1 MTNLTTRN
9 IVFGMLMAFVLALGV
24 QGTADALTLDHRS
37 GGGNYRTVFP
47 GDPFTI
53 SFSVRLAGN
62 ATAKPG
68 HITVSGQTDYSYYT
82 EGDNVQSGYQSGNE
96 TYGNPSTTTT
106 TDDVLVSAAAAVYYN
121 DEALAINIPDGFIL
135 RKGSAR
141 VPAQSATSRLNER
154 ATDTATLGAFS
165 LHEAAADR
173 NLRFSTTIT
182 LNGTASTTPNTYTI
196 TITDVTPE
204 SDFPA
209 TNPAP
214 TSGTS
219 LTFTIY
225 VVPRVH
231 QLDTRATALA
241 SGSGSVYYGYKDA
254 EHQVNTAFAF
264 TPTANAPV
272 YYSVQGSGSLHV
284 GEDNSNPKL
293 PLPNGI
299 LTSSSASVYLRGHTA
314 TSRVTASVGGTTPH
328 TVIYIYID
336 PSNVARYPRL
346 EITNGNNQSGASSGQ
361 LEDYLEVKVTDG
373 RGSPVSGVA
382 VEFTTTATGS
392 MFIPVPGTMVYGTAA
407 ALAAAVSDPVNG
419 MVYAATSTVP
429 PKKASP
435 VFVQTDR
442 SGLAKVYY
450 ELGTD
455 TTQMITANL
464 VGVLPS
470 LYVSKSFT
478 ASLGGTGSTRV
489 ANLEIVSG
497 NPQRAAKAKQLDAP
511 LVVIARSTAGFRIPN
526 VVIQFRTNTG
536 ILSRHGL
543 TQKPGEGS
551 GSGQVPT
558 GTLNPDTGQQIY
570 VVTGSN
576 GQASVDYNI
585 GQIVVAR
592 EVVAEVRHESR
603 DSDYSFAIDRVVFNI
618 NGGGARAP
626 TPASIPTPT
635 STGSLQ
641 IGVTGEGATRSVT
654 VTATSVAGTATA
666 IPVVLTGTALGGG
679 TRSVTSGT
687 AIEITLPTEPDD
699 YTLTATASVAGYTP
713 DTETITVAGPTSLG
727 TISITSIGTPT
738 NGIQTFSI
746 TVVDTNNNRISGA
759 LTVRVSGTGFTTRN
773 VATANGAGA
782 IGLPLPTAA
791 GLYTLTASA
800 EGYESGTT
808 RIRVAG
814 TAQTTTTDTPTTTPT
829 TTPETRVREPDRVS
843 IVGPSQRTGTTNT
856 ELDASLI
863 VQVVD
868 EDGDAV
874 EDTRVIFRV
883 RTGQGRLTQR
893 GNGRAVVVQTD
904 SRGHARATYTP
915 MSASSTIEVEAR
927 GVTRRVTFTITASGG
942 APTETPTPTST
953 RAPGDAIH
961 PVVHIGAAGRPP
973 MLWVDSGAIY
983 ALVGANVQRFIPSVD
998 NALNIAIGGTKVYW
1012 TEKTGESSGT
1022 INSANLD
1029 GTGVKE
1035 LTEIMAVP
1043 MGIVVDTANRKLYWT
1058 NSRGRIQSAN
1068 LDGSIIQNVLENLTS
1083 PLDIALSGGNVYWTH
1098 SNGGVGFVNLT
1109 GQKQIRNISNGA
1121 DASGSLAIGGGKIYW
1136 TEKSGESGGTIN
1148 SANLDG
1154 SGAKQLASIL
1164 ATPSGI
1170 AVDPARSKLFWT
1182 NSRGRIQSA
1191 TLEGSSIQNVV
1202 DGLGSPGDMV
1212 LSNSI
1217 KAPAG
1222 TTPTP
1227 TTPTPQTTR
1236 TTPTYDVDGS
1246 GTVDNVDL
1254 FLVTLAVGT
1263 RNTQYDVNGDGTVDD
1278 KDIILVRENRDDAAA
1293 AAPMIVGVQ
1302 LTPEQVSRLQ
1312 AQIDLLVATSDRSP
1326 AALKTLIYLQQL
1338 LATARPEQTQLLAN
1352 YPNPFNPETWIP
1364 YELATDTD
1372 VRITIY
1378 NAQGVGIRTLQLGQ
1392 QSAGYYTDRERA
1404 AYWDGRNA
1412 LGEQV
1417 ASGIYFYQLETDTL
1431 SSLRKMVILK

>member
-24 QGTADALTLDHRS
+24 QGTADALTFGATRTNDLQNIVS
-37 GGGNYRTVFP
+37 GG
-47 GDPFTI
+47 
-53 SFSVRLAGN
+53 SFSVGFAVNVVTEVRKPAYTDYQLDTTDSTRYFLDSTSGDNDNDQYDNGESTVSTANAFHYNNEAVSISVSGAGARITSIGNNPITPATSITLKEGGSGAEELA
-62 ATAKPG
+62 AS
-68 HITVSGQTDYSYYT
+68 ITV
-82 EGDNVQSGYQSGNE
+82 NC
-96 TYGNPSTTTT
+96 STTTHGEVTITARDATPNEDYPSGVRKAPNFVLT
-106 TDDVLVSAAAAVYYN
+106 TYVVRFNQDVGVARTIRLVGVANGVAIGYDDQRDQPIYNGDSSHYPVTYTVAGGGQVYIQEGNRQGTAGATLTTSSAAKVLLDMNSVTNTVTAKLGGSFESSQGIYIFGNPQLNITNGDRQVGNPN
-121 DEALAINIPDGFIL
+121 DALATALQVTLLDNAATPTGIVGVPIKFDVTDKTPSGGIL
-135 RKGSAR
+135 S
-141 VPAQSATSRLNER
+141 P
-154 ATDTATLGAFS
+154 ATDTIIVDASNEVISSPIPGDTMYVRTGTGGVASIAFRLGTIPGKQTVTAGALGIARLTKTIEATA
-165 LHEAAADR
+165 R
-173 NLRFSTTIT
+173 
-182 LNGTASTTPNTYTI
+182 GTAATRQLFTDDIDRHGSTNIYTLVARVENGGQP
-196 TITDVTPE
+196 DSGQVVTFTTTKGLLTGKNLQDDGTVGTTTVTAKTVYE
-204 SDFPA
+204 A
-209 TNPAP
+209 TNEA
-214 TSGTS
+214 GKAR
-219 LTFTIY
+219 IVY
-225 VVPRVH
+225 NIG
-231 QLDTRATALA
+231 DA
-241 SGSGSVYYGYKDA
+241 SGNAEVVASISVITGTRITQLQ
-254 EHQVNTAFAF
+254 EVTFN
-264 TPTANAPV
+264 V
-272 YYSVQGSGSLHV
+272 
-284 GEDNSNPKL
+284 
-293 PLPNGI
+293 
-299 LTSSSASVYLRGHTA
+299 RG
-314 TSRVTASVGGTTPH
+314 R
-328 TVIYIYID
+328 
-336 PSNVARYPRL
+336 
-346 EITNGNNQSGASSGQ
+346 SSGQ
-361 LEDYLEVKVTDG
+361 QQ
-373 RGSPVSGVA
+373 
-382 VEFTTTATGS
+382 
-392 MFIPVPGTMVYGTAA
+392 
-407 ALAAAVSDPVNG
+407 N
-419 MVYAATSTVP
+419 
-429 PKKASP
+429 
-435 VFVQTDR
+435 Q
-442 SGLAKVYY
+442 
-450 ELGTD
+450 
-455 TTQMITANL
+455 QNQQ
-464 VGVLPS
+464 
-470 LYVSKSFT
+470 
-478 ASLGGTGSTRV
+478 
-489 ANLEIVSG
+489 N
-497 NPQRAAKAKQLDAP
+497 Q
-511 LVVIARSTAGFRIPN
+511 
-526 VVIQFRTNTG
+526 
-536 ILSRHGL
+536 
-543 TQKPGEGS
+543 
-551 GSGQVPT
+551 GQP
-558 GTLNPDTGQQIY
+558 
-570 VVTGSN
+570 
-576 GQASVDYNI
+576 
-585 GQIVVAR
+585 
-592 EVVAEVRHESR
+592 
-603 DSDYSFAIDRVVFNI
+603 
-618 NGGGARAP
+618 
-626 TPASIPTPT
+626 
-635 STGSLQ
+635 TGSLE
-641 IGVTGEGATRSVT
+641 IFVPPGEGATRSVT
-654 VTATSVAGTATA
+654 VTATSVAGTATV

-759 LTVRVSGTGFTTRN
+759 LTVRVSGTGFTTRD
-773 VATANGAGA
+773 VPTANGAGA

-791 GLYTLTASA
+791 RLYTLTASA

-808 RIRVAG
+808 QIRVAG

-829 TTPETRVREPDRVS
+829 TTPETTVREPDRVS

-1058 NSRGRIQSAN
+1058 NSRGRIQRAN

-1121 DASGSLAIGGGKIYW
+1121 DASGSLAIGGRKIYW